1 MEKRLLLTI
10 AILLTAALGA
20 RADYSGSC
28 GTSVTYSYV
37 ESTRTLTISGTGD
50 MADYYALP
58 NVPWNDYKPNIST
71 VVIGDGVTR
80 IGKLAFQNCTSLTSA
95 TIPNS
100 VTSIGESAFE
110 GCTSLASVAIPSK
123 VSMTGSYAF
132 YGCTSLTSV
141 NIPASLTSIG
151 DNSFTGCSALETI
164 TVDAGNTVYDS
175 RDNCNAII
183 YNDYNEIIEKS
194 EDILLYGC
202 KNTVIPSGVTKIG
215 AESFYGCT
223 GLTSIEIPGSVTDIG
238 NYAFY
243 GCTGLSS
250 IEIPEGVTT
259 IWSNAFEGC
268 TRLTSIEIPAS
279 VTSIG
284 AKAFNAY
291 TGDNV
296 YVVVPEG
303 KQLIV
308 TIDGVTDPVVIEPTE
323 GKADILDCL
332 FADPVDRTTSRALIL
347 SNVITV
353 YVTTAAGEGE
363 APNVEYFSDF
373 FVAVTAANAATSDV
387 TVTLLDDVDLDE
399 TGIEFNNIYIVGT
412 GDAERKVRITLDLNG
427 HCISG
432 GEEHETM
439 IKNYGLLTIINSST
453 DTGSFSAN
461 TGVLD
466 IIKNEDGGEV
476 SVNGVTFTGG
486 STYAIDNDG
495 FLTINDMK
503 ITGPSKGIQSYGDLI
518 LNGWPTFST
527 TALDI
532 YLTGD
537 KMITF
542 GDDFAVPAT
551 EYSPI
556 KVNFNDAFPR
566 AITSGYAAH
575 CKDGNGNVLDPAD
588 VFTISGAN
596 IVLAGGEA
604 VAYDP
609 DKPLVA
615 VNTASDGSITGLYAK
630 DGTTYT
636 TDAAALAAA
645 VDALADGET
654 LTLCKDVIG
663 VETIKIMK
671 GTATAPVT
679 LDLNGKTISGDVDA
693 VIWVYGNATLMISST
708 GGGGK
713 ISNTKTNADYFNG
726 ITNYGA
732 VNITGCTVETASPY
746 ASAIAV
752 LENGTLSANGTTFK
766 ASGDE
771 GNGVCSFNQVEL
783 TNCTMSGTFRGVYVG
798 EGTATITGGSISGYQ
813 HAGIFAEEGTVTLT
827 AWPTFSGND
836 IDIDLKDG
844 LKIVL
849 GEGFAVPAT
858 VNSPIKVNAAGD
870 VPFPITSGYAAH
882 CKDGNGN
889 VLDPAKVFKWI
900 GTGDYGITLANAVTD
915 GTNFGD
921 ASETPEA
928 YIAAATVTVGENI
941 YAAASL
947 AAAVAAANAATSD
960 CTVTLLDD
968 VDLGATY
975 VTFNNTNTVGS
986 GDDEHTVKITLDL
999 NGKTITGS
1007 KLLVVEIAEGADV
1020 AIIDGAN
1027 SATAGIIGT
1036 GEADGIYNE
1045 GTLAVSGIAISG
1057 NLDGLNIQGGAAVVT
1072 NCNINGNG
1080 YYGIL
1085 NFGYLTVSGGTVSGK
1100 NSGIESYQKATISG
1114 CVISGPIG
1122 IINYPDCELT
1132 IGAGVTIKDF
1142 TTCGILAYGS
1152 LKLNVLPTFTGATNA
1167 QCDIVL
1173 AAHYNTYDDIPYH
1186 PYQPITFG
1194 TGLAK
1199 PTSPV
1204 SVKVYDYDVNKE
1216 DYVEAA
1222 LPYVF
1227 TKGYAAAF
1235 TSGNPA
1241 EVFTV
1246 SGATVQLVAG
1256 EAIAKADGMEIVA
1269 YNTDIDGIITG
1280 LYAVDGT
1287 TYTTDAA
1294 ALTAAV
1300 TAANA
1305 ATGDV
1310 TVTLL
1315 DDVDLGATVVTF
1327 NNTNTVGSGDDQ
1339 RTVKITLDL
1348 NGKTITGSG
1357 DKAIEIAA
1365 GTDVTIV
1372 SSAEGGKVSNGA
1384 YQCDGIANSGTL
1396 TVSGIDIYGSQIGIY
1411 NSGTLTVTDC
1421 NVSGYDGI
1429 HNDGEMTVSGG
1440 SISGSNNGIFNSA
1453 SASSATIEAVT
1464 IKSSSKGI
1472 LAFADVTLTAWPT
1485 FSGNGTDITLF
1496 DGAKIVLGDG
1506 FKVPAT
1512 EYNKIKIT
1520 VKATGD
1526 DPLTIPLTITSG
1538 YAAHCKDGQ
1547 NNVLDPYDV
1556 FTLIDEYHA
1565 LGLQD
1570 GEVVVVK
1577 IPTMI
1582 TIEKDALE
1590 LVVLDEVSAG
1600 ATLTPADAG
1609 SLVYTSSN
1617 ESVAIVSEGK
1627 IKALGEG
1634 TATIT
1639 VSFAGNDTYAA
1650 AESKTISIAVSLN
1663 ETSVSV
1669 NDLPPMALSVGD
1681 EFVLVPTTT
1690 PDGMTVTFIPDNSG
1704 VVSVDENGV
1713 VTALKDGTAEITV
1726 TVGDGK
1732 VYAKSSTTVT
1742 LTVSTYN
1749 MDNLFVGDNVWT
1761 GFVAEKD
1768 LRVPYG
1774 LTAYVVTALGAETA
1788 TASPIEYIPKDV
1800 PVLLK
1805 REDKTVNS
1813 YKTGEDIG
1821 TPPDVNL
1828 LQVASTTNQPK
1839 ALRDYVLYQDAFVL
1853 VSGGTL
1859 ATGKVFLP
1867 VPQNQSRAAARAIV
1881 IDGETTSLREMD
1893 VEVAESEEW
1902 FDLQGR
1908 KLDGKPTRKGVYIHN
1923 GKKEVVR

>member
-1 MEKRLLLTI
+1 MEKKLLLTI
-10 AILLTAALGA
+10 AILLTAASGA
-20 RADYSGSC
+20 RADDSGSC
-28 GTSVTYSYV
+28 GNSVTYSYV

-164 TVDAGNTVYDS
+164 TVDGNNPRYNSFGD
-175 RDNCNAII
+175 CNAII
-183 YNDYNEIIEKS
+183 ETAENT
-194 EDILLYGC
+194 LLYGC

-259 IWSNAFEGC
+259 IWSNAF
-268 TRLTSIEIPAS
+268 
-279 VTSIG
+279 
-284 AKAFNAY
+284 NAY
-291 TGDNV
+291 TGDHV

-373 FVAVTAANAATSDV
+373 FDAVTAANAATSDC

-399 TGIEFNNIYIVGT
+399 TGEFNNINIVGT

-466 IIKNEDGGEV
+466 IIKNEDGGEL
-476 SVNGVTFTGG
+476 SVNGVTFTGW

-503 ITGPSKGIQSYGDLI
+503 ISGPSIGIQSSGDLI

-532 YLTGD
+532 DLTGD

-636 TDAAALAAA
+636 TDAAALTAA

-663 VETIKIMK
+663 VETIIIMK

-679 LDLNGKTISGDVDA
+679 LDLNGKTISGDAKEVIEVD
-693 VIWVYGNATLMISST
+693 GNATLMISST

-752 LENGTLSANGTTFK
+752 VNGGTLSANGTTFK
-766 ASGDE
+766 ASGDG

-783 TNCTMSGTFRGVYVG
+783 TNCTMSGTFRGVYVAK
-798 EGTATITGGSISGYQ
+798 GTATITGGSISGYQ

-889 VLDPAKVFKWI
+889 VLDPAKVF
-900 GTGDYGITLANAVTD
+900 
-915 GTNFGD
+915 
-921 ASETPEA
+921 
-928 YIAAATVTVGENI
+928 
-941 YAAASL
+941 
-947 AAAVAAANAATSD
+947 
-960 CTVTLLDD
+960 
-968 VDLGATY
+968 
-975 VTFNNTNTVGS
+975 
-986 GDDEHTVKITLDL
+986 
-999 NGKTITGS
+999 
-1007 KLLVVEIAEGADV
+1007 
-1020 AIIDGAN
+1020 
-1027 SATAGIIGT
+1027 
-1036 GEADGIYNE
+1036 
-1045 GTLAVSGIAISG
+1045 
-1057 NLDGLNIQGGAAVVT
+1057 
-1072 NCNINGNG
+1072 
-1080 YYGIL
+1080 
-1085 NFGYLTVSGGTVSGK
+1085 
-1100 NSGIESYQKATISG
+1100 
-1114 CVISGPIG
+1114 
-1122 IINYPDCELT
+1122 
-1132 IGAGVTIKDF
+1132 
-1142 TTCGILAYGS
+1142 
-1152 LKLNVLPTFTGATNA
+1152 
-1167 QCDIVL
+1167 
-1173 AAHYNTYDDIPYH
+1173 
-1186 PYQPITFG
+1186 
-1194 TGLAK
+1194 
-1199 PTSPV
+1199 
-1204 SVKVYDYDVNKE
+1204 
-1216 DYVEAA
+1216 
-1222 LPYVF
+1222 
-1227 TKGYAAAF
+1227 
-1235 TSGNPA
+1235 
-1241 EVFTV
+1241 TV
-1246 SGATVQLVAG
+1246 SGANIVLAGGEAVAYDPDMPLVAVNT
-1256 EAIAKADGMEIVA
+1256 ASDGS
-1269 YNTDIDGIITG
+1269 ITG
-1280 LYAVDGT
+1280 LYAKDGT

-1315 DDVDLGATVVTF
+1315 DDVDLGTTGIVF
-1327 NNTNTVGSGDDQ
+1327 NNTNTVGSGADE
-1339 RTVKITLDL
+1339 RPVKMTLDL

-1357 DKAIEIAA
+1357 DEAIEIAVA
-1365 GTDVTIV
+1365 TDVTIV

-1396 TVSGIDIYGSQIGIY
+1396 TVSGIDIFGSEIGIY
-1411 NSGTLTVTDC
+1411 NIGTLTITDC
-1421 NVSGYDGI
+1421 NVRGRYHSGI
-1429 HNDGEMTVSGG
+1429 HNSGQVTVSGG
-1440 SISGSNNGIFNSA
+1440 SFYGSDEGIYSNN
-1453 SASSATIEAVT
+1453 
-1464 IKSSSKGI
+1464 
-1472 LAFADVTLTAWPT
+1472 DVTFTAWPT
-1485 FSGNGTDITLF
+1485 FSGNITDIYLYISDDEEVF
-1496 DGAKIVLGDG
+1496 PAKIVFGDG

-1590 LVVLDEVSAG
+1590 LAVLDEVSTG
-1600 ATLTPADAG
+1600 ATLTPSDAG

-1617 ESVAIVSEGK
+1617 ESVAIVSEGM
-1627 IKALGEG
+1627 IEAVGVG

-1690 PDGMTVTFIPDNSG
+1690 PDGLNVTYIPDNSG

-1788 TASPIEYIPKDV
+1788 TATPIEYIPKDV

-1839 ALRDYVLYQDAFVL
+1839 ALHDYVLYQDAFVL

-1881 IDGETTSLREMD
+1881 IDGETTSLSEMD

>member
-1 MEKRLLLTI
+1 MKVVDYRI
-10 AILLTAALGA
+10 GSGIGAL
-20 RADYSGSC
+20 SI
-28 GTSVTYSYV
+28 
-37 ESTRTLTISGTGD
+37 RTLQDGVHASDHTTVKNSVFYIRNNGGSSCISAAYGAPYATFDSNTFTLEGEVGNVIYANKFNSNDNFPAPEFATFTNNVITGPNPYKNTCWCIIPCGQGNLVENNTVNYAGNAITIPYGSSGLSEESAVNTYRNNTTTLGGTMSVYEYSVVEKNQVSGQLTVAKGVTAKDNTVEKMTVSNQDATVKSNTVNSGVTISGKNVTFQGNTVYGNTTISGTN
-50 MADYYALP
+50 A
-58 NVPWNDYKPNIST
+58 
-71 VVIGDGVTR
+71 
-80 IGKLAFQNCTSLTSA
+80 AFQ
-95 TIPNS
+95 
-100 VTSIGESAFE
+100 
-110 GCTSLASVAIPSK
+110 
-123 VSMTGSYAF
+123 
-132 YGCTSLTSV
+132 
-141 NIPASLTSIG
+141 
-151 DNSFTGCSALETI
+151 
-164 TVDAGNTVYDS
+164 GNTV
-175 RDNCNAII
+175 
-183 YNDYNEIIEKS
+183 
-194 EDILLYGC
+194 
-202 KNTVIPSGVTKIG
+202 
-215 AESFYGCT
+215 
-223 GLTSIEIPGSVTDIG
+223 
-238 NYAFY
+238 
-243 GCTGLSS
+243 
-250 IEIPEGVTT
+250 
-259 IWSNAFEGC
+259 
-268 TRLTSIEIPAS
+268 
-279 VTSIG
+279 
-284 AKAFNAY
+284 
-291 TGDNV
+291 
-296 YVVVPEG
+296 
-303 KQLIV
+303 
-308 TIDGVTDPVVIEPTE
+308 
-323 GKADILDCL
+323 
-332 FADPVDRTTSRALIL
+332 
-347 SNVITV
+347 
-353 YVTTAAGEGE
+353 
-363 APNVEYFSDF
+363 
-373 FVAVTAANAATSDV
+373 
-387 TVTLLDDVDLDE
+387 
-399 TGIEFNNIYIVGT
+399 
-412 GDAERKVRITLDLNG
+412 
-427 HCISG
+427 
-432 GEEHETM
+432 
-439 IKNYGLLTIINSST
+439 
-453 DTGSFSAN
+453 
-461 TGVLD
+461 
-466 IIKNEDGGEV
+466 
-476 SVNGVTFTGG
+476 
-486 STYAIDNDG
+486 
-495 FLTINDMK
+495 
-503 ITGPSKGIQSYGDLI
+503 
-518 LNGWPTFST
+518 
-527 TALDI
+527 
-532 YLTGD
+532 
-537 KMITF
+537 
-542 GDDFAVPAT
+542 
-551 EYSPI
+551 
-556 KVNFNDAFPR
+556 
-566 AITSGYAAH
+566 
-575 CKDGNGNVLDPAD
+575 NGNV
-588 VFTISGAN
+588 TI
-596 IVLAGGEA
+596 
-604 VAYDP
+604 
-609 DKPLVA
+609 KT
-615 VNTASDGSITGLYAK
+615 TASF
-630 DGTTYT
+630 
-636 TDAAALAAA
+636 TDN
-645 VDALADGET
+645 V
-654 LTLCKDVIG
+654 
-663 VETIKIMK
+663 
-671 GTATAPVT
+671 
-679 LDLNGKTISGDVDA
+679 
-693 VIWVYGNATLMISST
+693 
-708 GGGGK
+708 
-713 ISNTKTNADYFNG
+713 
-726 ITNYGA
+726 
-732 VNITGCTVETASPY
+732 VN
-746 ASAIAV
+746 
-752 LENGTLSANGTTFK
+752 
-766 ASGDE
+766 
-771 GNGVCSFNQVEL
+771 
-783 TNCTMSGTFRGVYVG
+783 
-798 EGTATITGGSISGYQ
+798 
-813 HAGIFAEEGTVTLT
+813 GTVTLNSNSIGT
-827 AWPTFSGND
+827 TISGGLISHDTNTGIYLSTDVNLAGWINFEGSGADINLNSDKKLIISDDFKVPEGDYKKIMLLSSVGNSENTFTNGFNAENVGAKVWKIFKSVND
-836 IDIDLKDG
+836 G
-844 LKIVL
+844 QAVL
-849 GEGFAVPAT
+849 ANEDGEGYLCSAVAT
-858 VNSPIKVNAAGD
+858 VLTARGATLTAYN
-870 VPFPITSGYAAH
+870 T
-882 CKDGNGN
+882 
-889 VLDPAKVFKWI
+889 LDA
-900 GTGDYGITLANAVTD
+900 AVT
-915 GTNFGD
+915 
-921 ASETPEA
+921 
-928 YIAAATVTVGENI
+928 
-941 YAAASL
+941 
-947 AAAVAAANAATSD
+947 AANAATSD

-999 NGKTITGS
+999 NGKKITGS
-1007 KLLVVEIAEGADV
+1007 AIHVVEIAEGTDV
-1020 AIIDGAN
+1020 TIIDGAN
-1027 SATAGIIGT
+1027 STTAGIIGT
-1036 GEADGIYNE
+1036 GKADGIYSV
-1045 GTLAVSGIAISG
+1045 GTLAVTGIAISG
-1057 NLDGLNIQGGAAVVT
+1057 QDTGLNIQGDVAVTVVT

-1085 NFGYLTVSGGTVSGK
+1085 NKGYLTVSGGTVSGVK
-1100 NSGIESYQKATISG
+1100 GGIESYQKATISG

-1122 IINYPDCELT
+1122 ITNYPDCELT

-1173 AAHYNTYDDIPYH
+1173 AAYYNMYDDIPH

-1194 TGLAK
+1194 TGLTT
-1199 PTSPV
+1199 PTNPV
-1204 SVKVYDYDVNKE
+1204 SMMVYDYDVNNSE
-1216 DYVEAA
+1216 YVEAA
-1222 LPYVF
+1222 LPYAF

-1256 EAIAKADGMEIVA
+1256 EAIAKANGMEIVA
-1269 YNTDIDGIITG
+1269 YNTDANGIITG
-1280 LYAVDGT
+1280 LYAKNGDDI
-1287 TYTTDAA
+1287 TTDAA

-1315 DDVDLGATVVTF
+1315 DDVDLGTTGIVF
-1327 NNTNTVGSGDDQ
+1327 NNTNTVGSGADE
-1339 RTVKITLDL
+1339 RPVKMTLDL

-1357 DKAIEIAA
+1357 DEAIEIAA
-1365 GTDVTIV
+1365 ATDVTIV

-1396 TVSGIDIYGSQIGIY
+1396 TVSGIDIFGSEIGIY
-1411 NSGTLTVTDC
+1411 NIGTLTITDC
-1421 NVSGYDGI
+1421 NVRGRYHSGI
-1429 HNDGEMTVSGG
+1429 HNSGQVTVSGG
-1440 SISGSNNGIFNSA
+1440 SFYGSDEGIYSNN
-1453 SASSATIEAVT
+1453 
-1464 IKSSSKGI
+1464 
-1472 LAFADVTLTAWPT
+1472 DVTFTAWPT
-1485 FSGNGTDITLF
+1485 FSGNITDIYLYISDDEEVF
-1496 DGAKIVLGDG
+1496 PAKIVFGDG

-1590 LVVLDEVSAG
+1590 LAVLDEVSTG
-1600 ATLTPADAG
+1600 ATLTPSDAG

-1627 IKALGEG
+1627 IKAVGVG

-1704 VVSVDENGV
+1704 VVSVDENGT

-1788 TASPIEYIPKDV
+1788 TATPIEYIPKDV

-1839 ALRDYVLYQDAFVL
+1839 ALHDYVLYQDAFVL

-1881 IDGETTSLREMD
+1881 IDGETTSLSEMD